1 MFEMLVDNTV
11 KEKNKKEWQRINNI
25 WLEVKNNNKSRNPE
39 LYDTES
45 DDSCDYEST
54 NKPQKEL
61 KRADSS
67 YDELLHAHDCII
79 TEKNEIECTTP
90 NIYDGVED
98 SKTHFTSSS
107 SSDGSNDNDNDNDND
122 NYNDNENEYENE
134 NAYRITMYEIKNKYK
149 IENSY
154 MLELDY
160 SMNYNMKMLT
170 HIANYYNIIKNNK
183 NGLGILAVAVA
194 GTKAPKASK
203 APKAKKLLKPEL
215 IKEIISFE
223 TDDSNHHIV
232 LKFRKMLE
240 KIDELK
246 QDKYFSSFIL
256 FSS

>member
-25 WLEVKNNNKSRNPE
+25 WLEVKNNNKSQNPE

-45 DDSCDYEST
+45 DDSCDYESS

-90 NIYDGVED
+90 NIYDGIED

-107 SSDGSNDNDNDNDND
+107 SSDGSNDNDNYNE
-122 NYNDNENEYENE
+122 NDNETE
-134 NAYRITMYEIKNKYK
+134 NAYKITMYEIKNKYK

-154 MLELDY
+154 ILELDY

-170 HIANYYNIIKNNK
+170 HIANYYNIIKNNN
-183 NGLGILAVAVA
+183 NGLGIVAVS
-194 GTKAPKASK
+194 GLKAAKPPKT
-203 APKAKKLLKPEL
+203 PKTKKLLKPEL

-223 TDDSNHHIV
+223 TDESNHHIV

-246 QDKYFSSFIL
+246 RDKYFSSFIL
-256 FSS
+256 F

>member
-25 WLEVKNNNKSRNPE
+25 WLEVKNNNKSQNPE

-45 DDSCDYEST
+45 DDSCDYESS
-54 NKPQKEL
+54 NKPPKEL

-90 NIYDGVED
+90 NIYDGIED

-107 SSDGSNDNDNDNDND
+107 SSDC
-122 NYNDNENEYENE
+122 DNEHDNETE
-134 NAYRITMYEIKNKYK
+134 NAYKITMYEIKNKYK

-154 MLELDY
+154 ILELDY

-170 HIANYYNIIKNNK
+170 HIANYYNIIKNNN
-183 NGLGILAVAVA
+183 NGLGIVAVMVA
-194 GTKAPKASK
+194 VTVSGLKAAKTPKT
-203 APKAKKLLKPEL
+203 PKTPKTKKLLKPEL

-223 TDDSNHHIV
+223 TDESNHHVV

-246 QDKYFSSFIL
+246 KDKYFSSFIL
-256 FSS
+256 F

>member
-11 KEKNKKEWQRINNI
+11 KEKNKKDWQRINNI
-25 WLEVKNNNKSRNPE
+25 WLEVKNNSKSINPE

-45 DDSCDYEST
+45 DDSCDFESY

-79 TEKNEIECTTP
+79 TEKNEIECSTP
-90 NIYDGVED
+90 NIYDGIED

-107 SSDGSNDNDNDNDND
+107 SSADGSNNNDNDNDNER
-122 NYNDNENEYENE
+122 DNETENM
-134 NAYRITMYEIKNKYK
+134 YRITMYEIKNKYK
-149 IENSY
+149 KENSY
-154 MLELDY
+154 MLEIDY

-183 NGLGILAVAVA
+183 NGLDIVVVTVVGL
-194 GTKAPKASK
+194 KPPKT
-203 APKAKKLLKPEL
+203 PKLPKTKKLLKPEL

-223 TDDSNHHIV
+223 TNESNHHIV

-246 QDKYFSSFIL
+246 KDKYFSSFIL
-256 FSS
+256 FS

>member
-25 WLEVKNNNKSRNPE
+25 WLEVKNNNKSQNPE

-45 DDSCDYEST
+45 DDSCDYESS

-90 NIYDGVED
+90 NIYDGIED

-107 SSDGSNDNDNDNDND
+107 SSSDCDNDNEH
-122 NYNDNENEYENE
+122 DNETE
-134 NAYRITMYEIKNKYK
+134 NAYKITMYEIKNKYK

-154 MLELDY
+154 ILELDY

-170 HIANYYNIIKNNK
+170 HIANYYNIIKNNN
-183 NGLGILAVAVA
+183 NGLGIVAVTVA
-194 GTKAPKASK
+194 VTVSGLKAAKPPKT
-203 APKAKKLLKPEL
+203 PKTKKLLKPEL
-215 IKEIISFE
+215 IKEIILFE
-223 TDDSNHHIV
+223 TDELNHHIV

-246 QDKYFSSFIL
+246 RDKYFSSFIL
-256 FSS
+256 FS